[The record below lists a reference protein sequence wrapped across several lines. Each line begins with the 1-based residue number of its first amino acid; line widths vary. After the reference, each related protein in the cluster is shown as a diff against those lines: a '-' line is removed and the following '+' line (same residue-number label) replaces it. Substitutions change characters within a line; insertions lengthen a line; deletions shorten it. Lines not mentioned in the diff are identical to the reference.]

1 MNEQLLN
8 YFSRFTSLTEEEK
21 EAIGQGMKVETFKR
35 GTVLLEQGQFSS
47 ETYFVLNG
55 CVRLYYLADGEEHIK
70 DFFIK
75 NQFVTSLKSNMSEEA
90 SGHYLDC
97 VCDSELLVG
106 NRNSETDIYQRF
118 PRLLELSMKI
128 MQESFEQQQ
137 KAISRFL
144 SSSAEQRYLDIIRER
159 PELINLV
166 PQYQLA
172 SYIGI
177 KPESLSRI
185 KKRVRFKG

>member
-1 MNEQLLN
+1 M
-8 YFSRFTSLTEEEK
+8 
-21 EAIGQGMKVETFKR
+21 
-35 GTVLLEQGQFSS
+35 
-47 ETYFVLNG
+47 
-55 CVRLYYLADGEEHIK
+55 
-70 DFFIK
+70 
-75 NQFVTSLKSNMSEEA
+75 
-90 SGHYLDC
+90 DC
-97 VCDSELLVG
+97 VCDSELLIG
-106 NRNSETDIYQRF
+106 NRNSESDIYQRF
-118 PRLLELSMKI
+118 PRLLELSMMI

-144 SSSAEQRYLDIIRER
+144 SSSAEQRYLNILKER
-159 PELINLV
+159 PDLINLV